1 MRCHWYPINTV
12 YRTRFKTKDKNDI
25 YKQRTSKGGKAIIVL
40 DKNLIWNCLQYKD
53 NYGLDRRPLSLSLI
67 KAEGFDTR
75 RFKHAQRVFYSLFR
89 VINDEDCIYKNNT
102 MRLHSVSL
110 TNPSGV
116 LSRHDVGCFFY
127 VGGNT
132 VIELLS
138 SSKLFIRSVI
148 ILTCRYK
155 LNTSFFIVFMVPC
168 KILPHHILLVLYT
181 PMQDAVEAMKFE
193 CEALFQSK

>member
-1 MRCHWYPINTV
+1 MKLKLSV
-12 YRTRFKTKDKNDI
+12 
-25 YKQRTSKGGKAIIVL
+25 
-40 DKNLIWNCLQYKD
+40 QYKD

-75 RFKHAQRVFYSLFR
+75 RFKQEQRVNYSLFR
-89 VINDEDCIYKNNT
+89 FYYQKNDIENKRASSLPLSKRPKLKKNPTKTLDATPLPKNENWCHRFVWWFFLGGGEGGVGWKIINDDDCIYTHNT
-102 MRLHSVSL
+102 MRLYSVSL

-138 SSKLFIRSVI
+138 SSKLFILSVI

-155 LNTSFFIVFMVPC
+155 LNTSF
-168 KILPHHILLVLYT
+168 L
-181 PMQDAVEAMKFE
+181 
-193 CEALFQSK
+193 